1 MSIDQI
7 DEKILKNL
15 MVDARVSARQLAL
28 KIGMSTVTILSRIKK
43 LEKNNFIT
51 GYAARLDHPK
61 LGYDITAM
69 IEVKAEKG
77 KMIEVENKIAK
88 FENVCAVYDVTGTTD
103 TIIIAKFKNR
113 DALSKFVKG
122 LATIHNIVS
131 TNTHIVLNEI
141 KEDFRI
147 L

>member
-28 KIGMSTVTILSRIKK
+28 KMGMSTVTIISRIKK
-43 LEKNNFIT
+43 LEKNNFII
-51 GYAARLDHPK
+51 GYAARLDHQK

-113 DALSKFVKG
+113 DALGKFVKE

>member
-1 MSIDQI
+1 
-7 DEKILKNL
+7 
-15 MVDARVSARQLAL
+15 
-28 KIGMSTVTILSRIKK
+28 
-43 LEKNNFIT
+43 
-51 GYAARLDHPK
+51 
-61 LGYDITAM
+61 M

-113 DALSKFVKG
+113 DALGKFVKE

-131 TNTHIVLNEI
+131 TNTHIVLNDL